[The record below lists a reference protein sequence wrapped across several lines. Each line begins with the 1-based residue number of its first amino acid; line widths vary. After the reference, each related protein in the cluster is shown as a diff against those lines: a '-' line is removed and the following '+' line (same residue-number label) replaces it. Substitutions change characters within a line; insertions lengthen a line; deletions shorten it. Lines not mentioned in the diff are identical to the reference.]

1 MIMTAFQQEL
11 EAVFEWNRQFIYRT
25 AYNVTGNSDD
35 AEDVLQIV
43 FLKLMKGQPSS
54 DFQRNLKG
62 YLYRAATSEAL
73 TILRSRERR
82 KLVDEDVGSLEILAP
97 EPNTRRDDQIASMRA
112 AAVKMKPG
120 HVETLTLHYSEGLR
134 CTEIA
139 KIRGKPLGT
148 VLADLLRGREELK
161 RLVRKEEKHGETQ
174 KRKHE
179 RDRSQV
185 LADASGAGNGSG
197 VGPGPAAPAERA

>member
-1 MIMTAFQQEL
+1 MTAFQQEL
-11 EAVFEWNRQFIYRT
+11 EAVFEGNRQFIYRT
-25 AYNVTGNSDD
+25 AYNVTGDSDD

-73 TILRSRERR
+73 TIVRSRERR
-82 KLVDEDVGSLEILAP
+82 KLADEDVSSLEIPAP
-97 EPNTRRDDQIASMRA
+97 AANSRRDDQLASMRA
-112 AAVKMKPG
+112 AASKMKPSQ
-120 HVETLTLHYSEGLR
+120 VETLTLHYSEGLR
-134 CTEIA
+134 CTDIA

-148 VLADLLRGREELK
+148 VLVDLYRGREEMK
-161 RLVRKEEKHGETQ
+161 RLVRKEGKHGETQ

-185 LADASGAGNGSG
+185 LADASGSGDRRG
-197 VGPGPAAPAERA
+197 VGPGSTAPPERA